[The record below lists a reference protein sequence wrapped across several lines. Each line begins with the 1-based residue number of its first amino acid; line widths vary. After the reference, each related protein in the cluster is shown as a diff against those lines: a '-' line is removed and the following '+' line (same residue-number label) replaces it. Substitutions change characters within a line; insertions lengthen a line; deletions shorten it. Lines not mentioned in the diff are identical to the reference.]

1 LAIELRE
8 LLDKL
13 SAAHGSNLKSIVL
26 YGEAVEG
33 EQLDKEAPKKVLV
46 VLDDITPQTLRE
58 GQAVAEWWRQEGNPL
73 PVYFTSEEI
82 SDSTDVFP
90 IEFIDMSRVR
100 HVLYGQDPFDDLQIQ
115 THNLRHQLEYE
126 LRGKLI
132 RLRTLYLPASK
143 NPNRL
148 AKLMADSL
156 NSFVSLFRHVL
167 EMLGAEAPAEKNA
180 VLIKIADELKLDK
193 KVFARI
199 SEYAADEEIWLEAE
213 TTQTFAAYL
222 KLLDQV
228 IQTVD
233 ERERQA

>member
-1 LAIELRE
+1 MAIELKE

-13 SAAHGSNLKSIVL
+13 SAAHGGNLKSIVL

-33 EQLDKEAPKKVLV
+33 EQLDEEAPKKVLV
-46 VLDDITPQTLRE
+46 VLDEITPQTLRA
-58 GQAVAEWWRQEGNPL
+58 GQAVAEWWRKEGNPL

-82 SDSTDVFP
+82 TDSTDVFP

-100 HVLYGQDPFDDLQIQ
+100 HVLYGQDPFDELQIQ

-132 RLRTLYLPASK
+132 RLRSLYLPASN

-148 AKLMADSL
+148 ASLMADSL
-156 NSFVSLFRHVL
+156 NSFVTLFRHVL
-167 EMLGAEAPAEKNA
+167 EMRGAEAPAEKNA
-180 VLIKIADELKLDK
+180 VLIRIADELKLDK
-193 KVFARI
+193 RVFARL
-199 SEYAADEEIWLEAE
+199 SEYAADEEVWLEAE
-213 TTQTFAAYL
+213 TNETFAAYL

-228 IQTVD
+228 VQAVD
-233 ERERQA
+233 EQERQ

>member
-1 LAIELRE
+1 LAIDLRE

-33 EQLDKEAPKKVLV
+33 EQLDDDAPKKVLV
-46 VLDDITPQTLRE
+46 VLDEITSQTLRA
-58 GQAVAEWWRQEGNPL
+58 GQDAAEWWRKEGNPL

-100 HVLYGQDPFDDLQIQ
+100 HVLYGQDPFDGLRIQ

-132 RLRTLYLPASK
+132 RLRSLYLPASK

-148 AKLMADSL
+148 AGLMADSL
-156 NSFVSLFRHVL
+156 NSFVTLFRHVL
-167 EMLGAEAPAEKNA
+167 ELRGSEAPAEKNA
-180 VLIKIADELKLDK
+180 VLLKIAEDLKLDK

-199 SEYAADEEIWLEAE
+199 SEYAVDEEVWLEAE
-213 TTQTFAAYL
+213 TNDTFDAYL

-228 IQTVD
+228 VQEVD
-233 ERERQA
+233 EQERQ